1 MDMTILELIEA
12 IRNMHP
18 VRFIPPLPW
27 TCDHEGPKHYVITAS
42 GPRLVGRSLKR
53 RAIFEGGMLVIW
65 PSVLSFQCVVSFV
78 IAYSFQLSRLL
89 AKIVCFSPN

>member
-53 RAIFEGGMLVIW
+53 RVRVQF
-65 PSVLSFQCVVSFV
+65 
-78 IAYSFQLSRLL
+78 SR
-89 AKIVCFSPN
+89 VGCW